1 MENSTGFLNRR
12 LLGLTLPARLTLG
25 LVIFLGF
32 AGGLLVIAQ
41 AAVLSQVIGRVF
53 LAGQVL
59 SQVSPYLVGLV
70 GLILMRSILVAAAEG
85 LAGQCAIQIKTGLRE
100 RLFRHLFELGPAFL
114 QSQTSGD
121 LAARAMQGVENLES
135 YFSQYLPQVVL
146 AAVVPLSILVFVFP
160 LDLLSGVIL
169 LVTAPLIPVFMYL
182 IGASAEKLTRRQFAA
197 LSRMSAVF
205 LDTLQGLAALKALNQ
220 ADARL
225 DKIRTASE
233 RYRAMTL
240 QVLRITFL
248 SALVLELVGT
258 ISTAIVA
265 VEIGL
270 RLLNSQLD
278 FQQAFFILVI
288 APEFYLPLR
297 QLGLRFHASAS
308 GVSAARAIFEV
319 LDQRK
324 PGCSTLMETSGTE
337 NIDSVQQIMNA
348 VPCGLT
354 APAWQ
359 DKVEISFKDVSFTYP
374 DRSLEAVNGVTFT
387 IRPSEITALVGGSG
401 TGKSTLVQLL
411 LRFLSPQSGQI
422 LVNGSSL
429 TAYDVRDWRIRV
441 SWVPQQ
447 PYLFQD
453 TLLANILLAKPEA
466 TLAEVRKA
474 VRLAELEEFI
484 QTLPSGYDTP
494 IGEGGFKL
502 SGGQAQR
509 LALARAFLKNAPVL
523 VLDEPTSHLDPELS
537 ERIQAA
543 IQRLCQGRTVLVVA
557 HRLQTIRQAGQIIVL
572 ENGRMVENGS
582 HTNLLSRAGLY
593 AQLYEQG
600 GWER

>member
-1 MENSTGFLNRR
+1 MENSPGFLNRR
-12 LLGLTLPARLTLG
+12 LLGLALPARLTLG
-25 LVIFLGF
+25 WVVFLGF

-41 AAVLSQVIGRVF
+41 AAVLSLVIGRVF

-70 GLILMRSILVAAAEG
+70 GIILVRSILVAAAEG
-85 LAGQCAIQIKTGLRE
+85 LAGQLAIQIKTSLRE

-135 YFSQYLPQVVL
+135 YFSQYLSQVVL

-182 IGASAEKLTRRQFAA
+182 IGASAEKLTRRQFSA

-225 DKIRTASE
+225 EKISTASE
-233 RYRAMTL
+233 RYRVGTL

-297 QLGLRFHASAS
+297 QLGLRFHAGTS

-319 LDQRK
+319 LDQHR
-324 PGCSTLMETSGTE
+324 PGGSPLAETSVVGTRG
-337 NIDSVQQIMNA
+337 SVQQKMNA
-348 VPCGLT
+348 VHPST
-354 APAWQ
+354 VPALQ
-359 DKVEISFKDVSFTYP
+359 DKMEISFKEVSFTYP

-387 IRPSEITALVGGSG
+387 IHPSEITALVGGSG
-401 TGKSTLVQLL
+401 SGKSTLVQLL
-411 LRFLSPQSGQI
+411 LRFLSPQAGQI
-422 LVNGSSL
+422 LVNGRSL
-429 TAYDVRDWRIRV
+429 NDYDIRDWRSRV

-466 TLAEVRKA
+466 TLAEVREA

-494 IGEGGFKL
+494 IGERGFKL

-509 LALARAFLKNAPVL
+509 LALARAFLKNAPFL
-523 VLDEPTSHLDPELS
+523 VLDEPASHLDPELS
-537 ERIQAA
+537 GRIQAA
-543 IQRLCQGRTVLVVA
+543 IQRLCQDRTVLIVA

-572 ENGRMVENGS
+572 AEGGRMVENGS
-582 HTNLLSRAGLY
+582 HTNLLSKAGLY
-593 AQLYEQG
+593 SQLYEQG